1 MLLAIDVGNTNTVV
15 ALYEGEKMRR
25 YWRMATDKNRTS
37 DEIGLLLLQFLET
50 EGIAAEAIEAAII
63 SSVVPPFMHAL
74 INAVRRYLDCEPMI
88 IGPGIKTGMNIRY
101 DNPREV
107 GADRIVNAVA
117 AVHKYGKPLV
127 VVDFGTATT
136 FCAIDRNGDYL
147 GGVITPGIKISMDAL
162 FECAAK
168 LPMVEIKKPGSII
181 GKTTVTAMQ
190 AGAVYGQV
198 GQVDGIVR
206 RMKAELGEDC
216 TVIATGGLAGTIAE
230 ESETIDVVDRMLTLD
245 GLRIIYEKNCGLQ
258 D

>member
-1 MLLAIDVGNTNTVV
+1 MQMLLAIDVGNTNTVV

-25 YWRMATDKNRTS
+25 HWRMATDKNRAS
-37 DEIGLLLLQFLET
+37 DEIGMLLLQFLGT
-50 EGIAAEAIEAAII
+50 ERAGAEDIEAVMI

-74 INAVRRYLDCEPMI
+74 TNAVRRYLDCEPML
-88 IGPGIKTGMNIRY
+88 IGPGVKTGMNIRY

-117 AVHKYGKPLV
+117 AVHKYGKPLI

-162 FECAAK
+162 FERAAK
-168 LPMVEIKKPGSII
+168 LPKVEIKKPACVI
-181 GKTTVTAMQ
+181 GRTTVASMQ

-206 RMKAELGEDC
+206 RMKNELEAPDC
-216 TVIATGGLAGTIAE
+216 KVIATGGLAGTIAE
-230 ESETIDVVDRMLTLD
+230 ESETIDIVDRMLTLD
-245 GLRIIYEKNCGLQ
+245 GLRIIYEKNC
-258 D
+258 

>member
-1 MLLAIDVGNTNTVV
+1 MQMLLAIDVGNTNTVV

-25 YWRMATDKNRTS
+25 HWRMATDKNRAS
-37 DEIGLLLLQFLET
+37 DEIGMLLLQFLGT
-50 EGIAAEAIEAAII
+50 ERAGAEDIVAVMI

-74 INAVRRYLDCEPMI
+74 TNAVRRYLDCEPML
-88 IGPGIKTGMNIRY
+88 IGPGVKTGMNIRY

-117 AVHKYGKPLV
+117 AVHKYGKPLI

-162 FECAAK
+162 FERAAK
-168 LPMVEIKKPGSII
+168 LPKVEIKKPACVI
-181 GKTTVTAMQ
+181 GRTTVASMQ

-206 RMKAELGEDC
+206 RMKNELEAPDC
-216 TVIATGGLAGTIAE
+216 KVIATGGLAGTIAE
-230 ESETIDVVDRMLTLD
+230 ESETIDIVDRMLTLD
-245 GLRIIYEKNCGLQ
+245 GLRIIYEKNC
-258 D
+258 